1 MRLHLVWA
9 GLTFFVSLAAA
20 ASEPLPRASPESVGM
35 SSTRLARIGMSLQE
49 AVDGNRI
56 PGAVVA
62 IARRGKLVYF
72 EAFGYL
78 DKTAGTA
85 MPKNAM
91 FALASMTKPLA
102 GVGAMVLIE
111 EGRMALDAPIGRY
124 LSPLANLQVGVIKK
138 DAAGH
143 DTIATQPAKRQP
155 TIRDLMRH
163 TSGIT
168 YGANEDTAL
177 HKLYPRGSTAA
188 SLTFG
193 GEELIEKIA
202 TLPLLSHPGT
212 VWDYGLSIDV
222 LGLAIEAITGQS
234 LGHFLSARVFQP
246 LGMSD
251 TAFVVAPD
259 KLARFAK
266 ELPRD
271 PVTGKPQS
279 VPDFTQPR
287 RFECGGACAVSTAA
301 DYVRFAQMLLNNGQ
315 LANVRILSRKSVE
328 LMTADHISHGI
339 VSELSPDNGFGLT
352 VMVRRQPAPGQ
363 AALVNRD
370 DTFLG
375 WASSPGSEGEYTW
388 AGSFGTYFWVDPK
401 EQLVGV
407 LMAHVPSALRFHY
420 HGLVK
425 TLTRQAVID

>member
-1 MRLHLVWA
+1 MHVVFA
-9 GLTFFVSLAAA
+9 GLTFVVTLAGA
-20 ASEPLPRASPESVGM
+20 ASEPLPRASAESVGM
-35 SSTRLARIGMSLQE
+35 SSSRLARIGTSLQE

-78 DKTAGTA
+78 DKATGTA
-85 MPKNAM
+85 MPKDAM
-91 FALASMTKPLA
+91 FAVASMTKPLVGA
-102 GVGAMVLIE
+102 GAMVLIE
-111 EGRMALDAPIGRY
+111 EGRLSLDAPIGRY
-124 LSPLANLQVGVIKK
+124 LSQLAKLQVGVIRK

-143 DTIATQPAKRQP
+143 DTIAMEPAKRQP

-168 YGANEDTAL
+168 YGSNEDTAL
-177 HKLYPRGSTAA
+177 HKLYPAGSTAA
-188 SLTFG
+188 SLTLG

-222 LGLAIEAITGQS
+222 LGLAMEAITRQS
-234 LGHFLSARVFQP
+234 LGQFLGERLFLP

-271 PVTGKPQS
+271 PITGKPQS

-301 DYVRFAQMLLNNGQ
+301 DYTRFAQMLLNNGQ

-328 LMTADHISHGI
+328 LMTTDHISAGT
-339 VSELSPDNGFGLT
+339 VSELAPDNGFGLT
-352 VMVRRQPAPGQ
+352 VMVRRQPAS
-363 AALVNRD
+363 ALVAPVNRG

-420 HGLVK
+420 FGLVK
-425 TLTRQAVID
+425 TLTLQAVID